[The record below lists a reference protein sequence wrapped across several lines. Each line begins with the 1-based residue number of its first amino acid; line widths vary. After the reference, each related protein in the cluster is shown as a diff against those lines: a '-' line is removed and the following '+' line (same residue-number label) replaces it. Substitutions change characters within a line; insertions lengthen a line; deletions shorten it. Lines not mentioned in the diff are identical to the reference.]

1 MIAITSIDIVPFVVI
16 CFFLVVI
23 GHELCHYIM
32 WLPIATK
39 FEWNFS
45 QAYIQAQHPDTP
57 FAHKWAAIAGVSPIL
72 LATAI
77 LSGLVVAGWD
87 PTATPHHFIGTMAVI
102 LFGVAGGTSDFK
114 RLAELIRGD
123 AMASSDRD

>member
-1 MIAITSIDIVPFVVI
+1 MIDVTTIDIVPFVVI

-32 WLPIATK
+32 WLPIASK
-39 FEWNFS
+39 IEWNFRE
-45 QAYIQAQHPDTP
+45 AYIQAQHPDTP
-57 FAHKWAAIAGVSPIL
+57 FARKWAAIAGVSPIL

-87 PTATPHHFIGTMAVI
+87 PTATRHHFIGTMAVI
-102 LFGVAGGTSDFK
+102 LFGVSGGTSDFK
-114 RLAELIRGD
+114 RLAELIQGRRLSGE
-123 AMASSDRD
+123 